1 MSTKVIKTRAVTFSF
16 KLDQYDVSDLEIICS
31 PYRYA
36 YILHD
41 GDINPDTGQLKDP
54 HFHFFVQVDSP
65 RSLSWF
71 SDMLHVPENQL
82 QKVKSTK
89 AMLRYLCHFDNPEK
103 AQYHVTQ
110 VHSNFDYSCTIASDN
125 INYAELYDDYSN
137 IGMSITPQEFIKKY
151 NNMLSKSLASL
162 LTIFDKVRTREVFNL
177 EYNQKKSQ

>member
-16 KLDQYDVSDLEIICS
+16 KLDQYDVSHLEIICA

-36 YILHD
+36 HILHD
-41 GDINPDTGQLKDP
+41 GDINPDTGELKDP

-71 SDMLHVPENQL
+71 SDFLHVPENQL

-89 AMLRYLCHFDNPEK
+89 AMLRYLCHLDNPEK
-103 AQYHVTQ
+103 AQYPTTC
-110 VHSNFDYSCTIASDN
+110 VHANFDYACTIASDN
-125 INYAELYDDYSN
+125 INYAELYYDYSN
-137 IGMSITPQEFIKKY
+137 LGISITPQDFIKKY
-151 NNMLSKSLASL
+151 NTLLSKSLASL
-162 LTIFDKVRTREVFNL
+162 LTIFDKVRTREVFNI